1 MCGGRVGEGGC
12 SRDGISTGRERNR
25 AKPQT
30 SPADLQDSR
39 RTHRTS
45 PTPLHSVTLTGQ
57 RAGSQN
63 VNKSVSRKGLHH
75 NGDSPGAKRESQS
88 RQEPR
93 TETRGQTCFPRDP
106 GLMEQTLGSG
116 PGDRDLCP
124 PLRTYWDSCHSPT
137 EASTSTRALKS
148 TICSLT
154 PLGIVKAMETSSHCP
169 NLCSG
174 SRPPCSTKECSQ

>member
-1 MCGGRVGEGGC
+1 MNVHARIRPALREELGGGVALGGCC
-12 SRDGISTGRERNR
+12 SRDGVSTGRERNR

-45 PTPLHSVTLTGQ
+45 PTPLHSVTRTGQ

-75 NGDSPGAKRESQS
+75 NGDSPGAKRESRS

-106 GLMEQTLGSG
+106 GLMEQTPLGTGISAHLSAHTG
-116 PGDRDLCP
+116 TPVIP
-124 PLRTYWDSCHSPT
+124 PLR
-137 EASTSTRALKS
+137 
-148 TICSLT
+148 
-154 PLGIVKAMETSSHCP
+154 
-169 NLCSG
+169 
-174 SRPPCSTKECSQ
+174 PPPPQGL